1 MFCCD
6 VFTVVDTVCRMGSRV
21 GVLLRRLLKLLIDVS
36 SDAELSD
43 SVRQKLTDETTLC
56 IKLLDAA
63 AHGEVQVREGR
74 RLCLMVVVE

>member
-1 MFCCD
+1 
-6 VFTVVDTVCRMGSRV
+6 MGSRV

-63 AHGEVQVREGR
+63 APGEVQVSEGH